1 VMKDPLIKRIRFVGL
16 RFTRE
21 EFEKI
26 EKLKND
32 STSTEISEFIRRC
45 IFNKPITVKQRNASL
60 DDFMQVMIALKN
72 ELSAIGNNYNQSVR
86 QLNTFKELPAVRH
99 FIVEYEKQHVQIFE
113 KVSAIEEKINQ
124 ISNIWL
130 Q

>member
-1 VMKDPLIKRIRFVGL
+1 MKDPLIKRIRFVGL

-45 IFNKPITVKQRNASL
+45 IFNRPITVKQRNASL
-60 DDFMQVMIALKN
+60 DDFMQVMIGLKN

-86 QLNTFKELPAVRH
+86 LLNTFKELPAVQN
-99 FIVEYEKQHVQIFE
+99 FIVEYEKQHAQIFE
-113 KVSAIEEKINQ
+113 KVSAIEKKITE
-124 ISNIWL
+124 ISDVWL